1 MAQKYNGY
9 ENGPVLRSI
18 RKEKNLTVNKVCEIT
33 GISES
38 TLKQL
43 EQGGRNLSMRT
54 LYVLMEAYEVDAN
67 TILSIT
73 PRKKPIS
80 IDERLSLLSKEQ
92 RDFFTRTFLFMLEN
106 AV

>member
-18 RKEKNLTVNKVCEIT
+18 RKEKKLTVNKVCELT

-73 PRKKPIS
+73 PRKKSIS
-80 IDERLSLLSKEQ
+80 IDERLSYLSKEQ